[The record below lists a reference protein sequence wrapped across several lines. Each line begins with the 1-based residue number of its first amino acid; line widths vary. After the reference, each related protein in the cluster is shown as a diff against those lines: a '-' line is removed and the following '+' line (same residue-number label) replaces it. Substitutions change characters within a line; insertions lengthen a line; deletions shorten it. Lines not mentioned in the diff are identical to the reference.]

1 MDAVFNLSC
10 STRPTVTS
18 TSTLAAAAGVGYDDG
33 KDRISALPE
42 DLLYDVVSRLP
53 IRDAVHT
60 TTLSNRWRDIWSSA
74 PLVLFD
80 QDIDIDPGPK
90 RVSVVDSVLVS
101 HRGPFR
107 SVDLFSCDSKD
118 HEPELA
124 RWTRILAERGV
135 QDLVFIRPRVTV
147 DMALPA
153 AILRCDKLCRLH
165 LGFWEF
171 PDTTNLSNGVPNFPK
186 LRELKVFGILMADGD
201 LDRMLSSSPALEKL
215 ALDMSHRPPKHVR
228 LLGQNLKCVI
238 SYGTIAVEVAV
249 VEAPCMPG
257 ATLDASEDSHVG
269 VRIVQGAPALKVL
282 GYSDT
287 RVHQLRFGDNDKV
300 NKSAVSD
307 ESDED
312 HIPEFYEELSPV
324 ECVQLYMKARWHS
337 LNT

>member
-257 ATLDASEDSHVG
+257 ATRPVG
-269 VRIVQGAPALKVL
+269 
-282 GYSDT
+282 
-287 RVHQLRFGDNDKV
+287 N
-300 NKSAVSD
+300 
-307 ESDED
+307 
-312 HIPEFYEELSPV
+312 LS
-324 ECVQLYMKARWHS
+324 LF
-337 LNT
+337 

>member
-238 SYGTIAVEVAV
+238 SY
-249 VEAPCMPG
+249 
-257 ATLDASEDSHVG
+257 DSHVG

-300 NKSAVSD
+300 NKVASD
-307 ESDED
+307 DMMLLCAGWHECKPNVQGLQCQNLSNKG
-312 HIPEFYEELSPV
+312 EFLCRSPDAAQFAQMLSQNRGFAHRV
-324 ECVQLYMKARWHS
+324 CCF
-337 LNT
+337 